1 MTPLLAL
8 ALAAAAS
15 GAAAARPA
23 AVMPARPAETASA
36 RSLGGAPARPA
47 AVADTGAAAPDT
59 AARGSWRASLA
70 YGFEDFTSS
79 WASWQAWDARFERK
93 TTSGSIAAEALAS
106 TRFGVWDQGGA
117 LDSYHL
123 LWRRAYGNLRIGVA
137 PGARVTPRFD
147 LTAEVYQ
154 GLPAA
159 WEASASY
166 RRMSYATSGV
176 NLWGA
181 SIAKYAGNW
190 YVIARLTAVPQ
201 SGRLGGGVSLL
212 ARRYLET
219 ADDYVD
225 LSAGTG
231 NEIVTL
237 AADSVAVDRSQ
248 FLAARLQRFLTAR
261 VGVSVAATYN
271 TQQGIPTR
279 RGLTVAAMYRW

>member
-15 GAAAARPA
+15 GAVATPPADKVPAPPAEDVAARPA
-23 AVMPARPAETASA
+23 AVLP
-36 RSLGGAPARPA
+36 APAG
-47 AVADTGAAAPDT
+47 VADTGAAAPDT
-59 AARGSWRASLA
+59 GARGSWRASLS

-93 TTSGSIAAEALAS
+93 TASGSIAAEALAS

-117 LDSYHL
+117 LDAYHL
-123 LWRRAYGNLRIGVA
+123 LWRRAYGNLRIGLA
-137 PGARVTPRFD
+137 PGAQVTPRFD

-181 SIAKYAGNW
+181 SLAKYAGNW
-190 YVIARLTAVPQ
+190 YVVARLTAVPQ
-201 SGRLGGGVSLL
+201 AGRLGGGISLL

-237 AADSVAVDRSQ
+237 AADSVAVDRSR